1 MSTGKSDESCVPP
14 CSGGRTAPTGL
25 LLLPLQPVGVP
36 ATYVSQ
42 PRDTILFLEHQCLPT
57 WCHGQLRAE
66 RGITV
71 YFRVSSVY
79 LRLRAM
85 LSQTH
90 PTPTIPSEFYSIVVH
105 VFRQTRKKWQFKERR
120 HSNSYTNGQYPPPPS
135 HTYNEVNAA
144 TTMACSVSINCQ
156 SVTEWN
162 SNVTWSLYE
171 MSQLWLPFR
180 RTRTLSFK
188 YLKMSQLLNTAKKNL
203 EKFERNVWSTHTH
216 THVCVCVCVCGLS

>member
-57 WCHGQLRAE
+57 WWHRQLRAE

-85 LSQTH
+85 PSQTH
-90 PTPTIPSEFYSIVVH
+90 PPHTNDPIWILQHSGTCVPPDTEKVAVQGKETFEFLHKRAID
-105 VFRQTRKKWQFKERR
+105 
-120 HSNSYTNGQYPPPPS
+120 PPS
-135 HTYNEVNAA
+135 PTYNEVNAA
-144 TTMACSVSINCQ
+144 TTMACSVCINCQ
-156 SVTEWN
+156 SVAERN

-171 MSQLWLPFR
+171 MSELWLPFR

-188 YLKMSQLLNTAKKNL
+188 YSGTSN
-203 EKFERNVWSTHTH
+203 
-216 THVCVCVCVCGLS
+216 